1 MTGTAGPVSRAS
13 TPPPT
18 SGMSRRSLVTSA
30 RPAAGFVAA
39 MAILVVAWELA
50 KWVAGDPWRF
60 DSFLGTGIQVDHT
73 PPFHLIQL
81 SDINLPHIWD
91 VVGAFGAVD
100 AAGRTGF
107 ETLAGAALFTL
118 RGAAVGFVLGS
129 VFGLALAILLVH
141 VRILERALVPL
152 VVASQ
157 TIPIVALAPIIV
169 VGLRAGWFGIAI
181 VASYLT
187 FFPVTIAAIR
197 GLRAADPRAF
207 ELMRSYAADSRSILL
222 NIRIPASYPYL
233 FTAFKIAATASI
245 VGAIVG
251 ELPSGFRE
259 GLGGSILLAM
269 QYYTLS
275 PADLWATVIVAAALG
290 VLAFVAVLLVERFA
304 LRNQRP
310 AELQGDA

>member
-1 MTGTAGPVSRAS
+1 MRQ
-13 TPPPT
+13 
-18 SGMSRRSLVTSA
+18 L
-30 RPAAGFVAA
+30 AGFAL
-39 MAILVVAWELA
+39 AILAIALAWEAL

-60 DSFLGTGIQVDHT
+60 ESFLGTGIRIDHT
-73 PPFHLIQL
+73 PPFHLDQA
-81 SDINLPHIWD
+81 SDINLPHVWD
-91 VVGAFGAVD
+91 VIGAFFAVD
-100 AAGRTGF
+100 AAGRSGL
-107 ETLAGAALFTL
+107 ESLLGAALFTF
-118 RGAAVGFVLGS
+118 RGAVVGFALGA
-129 VFGLALAILLVH
+129 VVGLGLAILLVH
-141 VRILERALVPL
+141 VPVLERALVPI

-169 VGLRAGWFGIAI
+169 VGLQAGWFGISV

-207 ELMRSYAADSRSILL
+207 ELMRSYAASRRTVLRNVRL
-222 NIRIPASYPYL
+222 PAAYPFL
-233 FTAFKIAATASI
+233 FTAFKVSATASI

-275 PADLWATVIVAAALG
+275 PQDLWATVIVAAGLG
-290 VLAFVAVLLVERFA
+290 VLAFSTVVVVERFT

-310 AELQGDA
+310 IEASA